1 MKNDFSYINSETDH
15 EQATQEV
22 SERLENTRQ
31 QIKETS
37 HELPGTLRK
46 AAIRKT
52 LPFVIGAGTVLLGTF
67 LIRKW
72 MQRPKTEPVIASQP
86 TIPAP
91 TSANITKAVVAQ
103 LLPFAAILV
112 KTLLAKRR
120 ASASTHTE

>member
-1 MKNDFSYINSETDH
+1 MKNDFSYINSETDL
-15 EQATQEV
+15 EQATQAV

-37 HELPGTLRK
+37 QELPGTLRK

-72 MQRPKTEPVIASQP
+72 MQRPKTEPVITSQP
-86 TIPAP
+86 TIPTP
-91 TSANITKAVVAQ
+91 TSANITKVVVAQ

-112 KTLLAKRR
+112 KNLLAKRR
-120 ASASTHTE
+120 ASASTHME

>member
-1 MKNDFSYINSETDH
+1 MKNDFSYINSETDL
-15 EQATQEV
+15 EQATQAV

-37 HELPGTLRK
+37 QELPGTLRK
-46 AAIRKT
+46 VAIRKT

-72 MQRPKTEPVIASQP
+72 MQRPKSESYIAP
-86 TIPAP
+86 RPAIATP
-91 TSANITKAVVAQ
+91 ASANITKVVVAQ

-112 KTLLAKRR
+112 KNLLAKRR
-120 ASASTHTE
+120 AAASTPTE